1 MHSKGGKPRS
11 NDPLSGLRP
20 LKVSRT
26 ALELARKYGYL
37 PYMIERYLKM
47 LGLDETIKFLQAVE
61 EGLPGSIRCN
71 TLTIRECKLLPST
84 LKKHGIKLRAH
95 EYLPHAF
102 IVEEGREKVGHTN
115 EYMMGFYYVQGLASM
130 LAPLL
135 LSPKSGEV
143 VADLAAAPGG
153 KTTYLAQL
161 MENKGIITAVDNS
174 FRRIKALINNIQRM
188 RVVNTVVVRD
198 DIKNFSKKF
207 SETFDRVLLDAPC
220 TAEGLL
226 PLKRERKTSTT
237 YDEIVRM
244 CSVQTSL
251 LIDAVDLLKKGGVL
265 LYTTCSIAPEENEAV
280 ITYLL
285 QKREDVE
292 ILETR
297 WNNIGRPGIVS
308 YGDQVFSEDVRKCLR
323 VFPHSD
329 RMEGFFYCL
338 IKRK

>member
-1 MHSKGGKPRS
+1 MTR
-11 NDPLSGLRP
+11 LRP
-20 LKVSRT
+20 PKVSRI
-26 ALELARKYGYL
+26 ASELARKYGYL

-47 LGLDETIKFLQAVE
+47 LGRDETIEFLQAVDR
-61 EGLPGSIRCN
+61 GLPGSIRCN
-71 TLTIRECKLLPST
+71 TLAIRDCNLLPS
-84 LKKHGIKLRAH
+84 LMERHGIEIRAH
-95 EYLPHAF
+95 EHLPHAF
-102 IVEEGREKVGHTN
+102 IVEKGRERVGHTN

-135 LSPKSGEV
+135 LSPKPGEV

-161 MENKGIITAVDNS
+161 MENKGIIIAVDNS
-174 FRRIKALINNIQRM
+174 SRRIKALINNIQRM
-188 RVVNTVVVRD
+188 RVVNTVVIRD
-198 DIKNFSKKF
+198 DIKSFSKKF
-207 SETFDRVLLDAPC
+207 SETFDKALLDAPC

-244 CSVQTSL
+244 CSIQTSL
-251 LIDAVDLLKKGGVL
+251 LIDAVDLLRRGGVL

-285 QKREDVE
+285 QKRDDVE

-297 WNNIGRPGIVS
+297 WNNIGRPGIVN
-308 YGDQVFSEDVRKCLR
+308 YGDQVFSEDVKKCLR

-329 RMEGFFYCL
+329 SMEGFFYCL